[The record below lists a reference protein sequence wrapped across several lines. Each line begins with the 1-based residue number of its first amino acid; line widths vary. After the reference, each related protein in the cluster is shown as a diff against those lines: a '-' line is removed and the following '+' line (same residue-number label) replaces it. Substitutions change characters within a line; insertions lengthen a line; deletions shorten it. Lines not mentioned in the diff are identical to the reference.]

1 MTFLVILLLVAIA
14 VALLLADKPALAG
27 IVPLALGLVLW
38 TLLGTPGLI
47 PWILGGMVVVLF
59 AVPEVRRM
67 AISGPVLSALGPH
80 LPKMSETEK
89 VALDAGTVWWDGDL
103 FSGNPDW
110 NKLLKFRGPGLT
122 EREQSFLD
130 VETEHICG
138 LVDNEEVDA
147 LGDLTPEAW
156 DYLKSAG
163 FMALIIPEQYG
174 GLGFS
179 AEAVSAIVTKV
190 SSHNVTLAVTV
201 MLPSSLGPAELLMHY
216 GTQAQR
222 EHWLPRLASGQ
233 EIPAFALTEPFA
245 GSDAGSMRSEGIV
258 CKGDWNGEE
267 VLGLRLNWDKRY
279 ITLAPNCTLLGLA
292 FKASDPDGLLGK
304 PESFGITCALVP
316 ADLPGVET
324 GQRHDPLGV
333 KFINGPTTG
342 KDVFVPLDSVIGGR
356 AGLGQGWRMLMD
368 CLSAGRAISLPGLAA
383 GALETCTLSVSA
395 YGAMREQFGMPIG
408 KMEGVAAPIGRIAG
422 TSWMVAAAR
431 QLTASA
437 VASGEKPSV
446 ISAIMK
452 AWCTEAMRDGTNDA
466 MDVMAGAAICRG
478 PRNVLSRYYQALPI
492 GITVE
497 GANILTRTLI
507 VFGQGALRCH
517 PQAQE
522 EVRAAMAG
530 DLEAFDKSLAK
541 HMGGIACTT
550 VRAFWTALTGGGLT
564 TAAGSA
570 EVARLVNGMTRFS
583 AAFALCT
590 EVAMVTLGGE
600 LKRREE
606 LSGRLADALAWL
618 YFGSSTLHRFES
630 RGCPKEEEPFARWA
644 GEVCLQRCQDALDSL
659 LRNLPMGFLGACLR
673 RALFPFGR
681 PYGGPSDELTADLA
695 RRAMEHE
702 PTRAM
707 LSADAFIPAPDR
719 PGLGSLDAAYRRLRL
734 MAPLRKKLKEAS
746 RKGTLP
752 RKPEVLLVED
762 AVDKGVL
769 TEAEGKALSLTFAA
783 RDEQM
788 LVDAYDAA
796 EYLARCGS

>member
-1 MTFLVILLLVAIA
+1 MTVLVILSLAALAFILLLV
-14 VALLLADKPALAG
+14 DRPGLAG
-27 IVPLALGLVLW
+27 VIPLLLGLVLW
-38 TLLGTPGLI
+38 QIFGSPGLI
-47 PWILGGMVVVLF
+47 PWILSGMAIAIF
-59 AVPEVRRM
+59 AVPELRRM
-67 AISGPVLSALGPH
+67 VVSGPVLSALGPH
-80 LPKMSETEK
+80 LPRMSETEK

-110 NKLLKFRGPGLT
+110 DKLLAFRGPGLSPK
-122 EREQSFLD
+122 EQSFLD
-130 VETEHICG
+130 NEVEQICA
-138 LVDNEEVDA
+138 LVKSEEVDA
-147 LGDLTPEAW
+147 TGDLSPAAW
-156 DYLKSAG
+156 SMLKNSG

-190 SSHNVTLAVTV
+190 SSHNVTLAVTI

-222 EHWLPRLASGQ
+222 KHWLPRLANGS

-245 GSDAGSMRSEGIV
+245 GSDAGAMRSKGVV
-258 CKGDWNGEE
+258 CKGDWNGEQ

-292 FKASDPDGLLGK
+292 FKAEDPDGLLGSQK
-304 PESFGITCALVP
+304 DFGITCALVP
-316 ADLPGVET
+316 ANMPGVQT
-324 GQRHDPLGV
+324 GLRHDPLGV

-342 KDVFVPLDSVIGGR
+342 KDVFLPLDNVIGGR

-383 GALETCTLSVSA
+383 GALETATLATSA
-395 YGAMREQFGMPIG
+395 YGAMREQFGLPIG

-422 TSWMVAAAR
+422 TSWMVGAARELTAAA
-431 QLTASA
+431 
-437 VASGEKPSV
+437 VAQGEKPSV

-452 AWCTEAMRDGTNDA
+452 AWCTEAMRTGTNDA

-478 PRNVLSRYYQALPI
+478 PRNVLARFYQALPI

-507 VFGQGALRCH
+507 IFGQGALRCH

-530 DLEAFDKSLAK
+530 DVEAFDKAFSK
-541 HMGGIACTT
+541 HLGGVASTT
-550 VRAFWTALTGGGLT
+550 ARALWFGLTGGGLT
-564 TAAGSA
+564 TATGSA
-570 EVARLVNGMTRFS
+570 EAARLVNGMTRFS

-590 EVAMVTLGGE
+590 EVAMGTLGGE

-618 YFGSSTLHRFES
+618 YFGSAALHRYES
-630 RGCPKEEEPFARWA
+630 RGCPKEEEPFMRWA
-644 GEVCLQRCQDALDSL
+644 GETCLVRCQDALDGL

-707 LSADAFIPAPDR
+707 LSACAYIPSADE
-719 PGLGSLDAAYRRLRL
+719 PGLGRLDASYQRLRK
-734 MAPLRKKLKEAS
+734 MAPLRKKLRDAI

-752 RKPEVLLVED
+752 RGSEIDLLDQAEEAGVLSGPEV
-762 AVDKGVL
+762 G
-769 TEAEGKALSLTFAA
+769 ALSETLRM

-788 LVDAYDAA
+788 LVDAFDA
-796 EYLARCGS
+796 EQYLSRCGS